1 MTHPPKHGKNSRAQ
15 GAEDLIVDRLR
26 VGTRTLLAAGHA
38 VDVEAVIVGAGLQFH
53 PDRRRFAGV
62 VAWMAEQMAP
72 QFARTGRNDWKGD

>member
-1 MTHPPKHGKNSRAQ
+1 MTHPKHGKNSRAR

-38 VDVEAVIVGAGLQFH
+38 VDVEAVIVGAGLEFH
-53 PDRRRFAGV
+53 QDRRRFASV

-72 QFARTGRNDWKGD
+72 QFAREGTPPR